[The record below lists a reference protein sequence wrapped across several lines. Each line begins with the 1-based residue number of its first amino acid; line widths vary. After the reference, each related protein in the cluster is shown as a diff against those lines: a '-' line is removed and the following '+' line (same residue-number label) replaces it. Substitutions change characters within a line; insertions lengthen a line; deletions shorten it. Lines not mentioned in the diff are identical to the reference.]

1 MQEEI
6 KRTRGSDV
14 GDVTRKYLA
23 GNRLAFLGSF
33 MDQPPQLGHPE
44 IAFAG
49 RSNVGKSSAI
59 NRLLKSNKA
68 ARVSKTPGRT
78 QAINLFEVEER
89 CVFAD
94 LPGYGFAKVPEEVKR
109 HWHGM
114 IEGYLSDREVL
125 RLVVVLVDIRREPQ
139 KLDADMI
146 WWVRQA
152 RIPLL
157 ILATK
162 MDKLSRNHAA
172 SSVAK
177 IRKAFSLKASE
188 CIPFSAH
195 NGRGLDEA
203 WVVLNQAIAGELKG

>member
-1 MQEEI
+1 VVVET
-6 KRTRGSDV
+6 K
-14 GDVTRKYLA
+14 RKYLA
-23 GNRLAFLGSF
+23 GNRLVFLGSF
-33 MDQPPQLGHPE
+33 MDEPPQLGLPE
-44 IAFAG
+44 LAFAG

-94 LPGYGFAKVPEEVKR
+94 LPGYGFAKVPQEVKEK
-109 HWHGM
+109 WHGM
-114 IEGYLSDREVL
+114 IEGYLSDRDVL
-125 RLVVVLVDIRREPQ
+125 RLVVVLVDIRRKPQ
-139 KLDADMI
+139 ELDADMI

-157 ILATK
+157 VVATK
-162 MDKLSRNHAA
+162 MDKLSRNQAA

-177 IRKAFSLKASE
+177 IRKAFSLKKSE
-188 CIPFSAH
+188 CISFSALS
-195 NGRGLDEA
+195 GMGADEI
-203 WVVLNQAIAGELKG
+203 WEVLNKAVAGELQA

>member
-1 MQEEI
+1 MGE
-6 KRTRGSDV
+6 
-14 GDVTRKYLA
+14 VTRKLLA
-23 GNRLAFLGSF
+23 GKRLAFLGSF
-33 MDQPPQLGHPE
+33 MDQPPQLGLPE
-44 IAFAG
+44 LAFAG

-59 NRLLKSNKA
+59 NRLLNTNKA

-94 LPGYGFAKVPEEVKR
+94 LPGYGFAKVPEAVKAN
-109 HWHGM
+109 WHGM
-114 IEGYLSDREVL
+114 IEGYLSEREAL
-125 RLVVVLVDIRREPQ
+125 RLVVILVDIRRKPQ
-139 KLDADMI
+139 QLDADMI

-157 ILATK
+157 VLATK
-162 MDKLSRNHAA
+162 MDKLSRNHSA

-177 IRKAFSLKASE
+177 IRKAFSLKGPE

-195 NGRGLDEA
+195 DGRGLDET
-203 WVVLNQAIAGELKG
+203 WKVLNQAIAGTLES